1 VNNLALLLDSKGD
14 YGAAEPLFRRA
25 LESSERVLGPDHPN
39 TVGSVNNLAALLH
52 SKGAYGEA
60 EPLHRKAL
68 ESSERVLGPDHPYTL
83 TSLNNL
89 AALLHSKGAYGEAE
103 PFFQRALES
112 YERVLGPDHPYTLT
126 SLNNLAF
133 LLSSKGAYGEAEPL
147 FRRALESCERV
158 LGSEH
163 PDTLST
169 VNNLARL
176 LESKG
181 DYGEAETLYRRAMEA
196 RERVLGPEHPST
208 LTSVNN
214 LADLLE
220 KQGKLEESNAY
231 QRRFILVQSKNPD
244 LSPLELRTLALDC
257 YKMGDYSRAKELLN
271 RVQEHQFELPSTHCH
286 LARIGI
292 LSGREGEARDHAKKA
307 WEYRSEAQPYVLPR
321 ILWLQLALAFLQNSR
336 CKSSDPIPQELL
348 GRLKAA
354 LQSPDAHV
362 EWSMDPVLA
371 HLKPKLP
378 PEVHEL
384 LTALVAALS
393 DRAKLADLDR
403 FPAWRAA
410 KPIRD

>member
-1 VNNLALLLDSKGD
+1 MTGDRERLRRCLLDIDRARVLIDLDQYEMLGYWLWQGQEREMGRLYLDAYERWAFSVQETEDED
-14 YGAAEPLFRRA
+14 YAANQIGSFLLDGGLYDSAEPLYRRA
-25 LESSERVLGPDHPN
+25 LES
-39 TVGSVNNLAALLH
+39 
-52 SKGAYGEA
+52 
-60 EPLHRKAL
+60 
-68 ESSERVLGPDHPYTL
+68 
-83 TSLNNL
+83 
-89 AALLHSKGAYGEAE
+89 
-103 PFFQRALES
+103 
-112 YERVLGPDHPYTLT
+112 
-126 SLNNLAF
+126 
-133 LLSSKGAYGEAEPL
+133 
-147 FRRALESCERV
+147 
-158 LGSEH
+158 
-163 PDTLST
+163 
-169 VNNLARL
+169 
-176 LESKG
+176 
-181 DYGEAETLYRRAMEA
+181 
-196 RERVLGPEHPST
+196 RERVLGPEHPDT
-208 LTSVNN
+208 LATLNT

-220 KQGKLEESNAY
+220 RQGKLEESNCY
-231 QRRFILVQSKNPD
+231 RSRFILVQSKNPD
-244 LSPLELRTLALDC
+244 VPPLELRTLALAC
-257 YKMGDYSRAKELLN
+257 YKIGDYSRARDLLK
-271 RVQEHQFELPSTHCH
+271 RVLEHQFELPSTHCH

-371 HLKPKLP
+371 HLKSKIP

-384 LTALVAALS
+384 LAALVAALS